1 MTRLERVNR
10 RPAAHV
16 TFPECARPALP
27 IAKGGHIGT
36 ACALPG
42 RFASLLIKCWP
53 AGALSRE
60 DGTKWV
66 NRRLLRAANGRL
78 IADREF
84 VAAFGTTA
92 GQYFTA
98 IGCLHAFAK
107 AMNCFAAAAMRLKC
121 AFHSN

>member
-16 TFPECARPALP
+16 TFPECTRRALP
-27 IAKGGHIGT
+27 IAKSGHIWT

-84 VAAFGTTA
+84 VAAFRTPA
-92 GQYFTA
+92 GKHSAA
-98 IGCLHAFAK
+98 IRRLHTLTKSVGLRTMAIV
-107 AMNCFAAAAMRLKC
+107 RLKRT
-121 AFHSN
+121 FWH